1 MKTLHTAY
9 RVTDLDRSLDF
20 DTKLGFQELGRISTT
35 ADSMLVTLNLPGD
48 GEVATLELVHDAGT
62 DFKLG
67 TGFSHI
73 VVQVDDLVATLSD
86 LASKRVSVEEPQHPA
101 GESGPKTSWVLDPD
115 GYRIELVE
123 WPPGHPDG
131 VTRADFA

>member
-1 MKTLHTAY
+1 LSEASADWDAGGQYEDAAHSLPRDGPRPVARLLHEA
-9 RVTDLDRSLDF
+9 
-20 DTKLGFQELGRISTT
+20 
-35 ADSMLVTLNLPGD
+35 TLNLPGD

-73 VVQVDDLVATLSD
+73 VVQVDDLVATLSE